1 MEQTSTLYGVF
12 LEKKEP
18 GNDYSVEI
26 YSLAFPPLKASDIE
40 QIPAGGDKEL
50 MKYIVL
56 SVVVLLIIIGVTIS
70 YRKRLKRKTS
80 PATAGTL
87 EEGRV
92 DNSAKAEEQPVTTKL
107 QDKKPRISTI
117 HLLGDFQVFDK
128 EGNDI
133 TQEFTPIIKQLF
145 LYILLNSIAKG
156 RKVTSQE
163 LDETFWLGM
172 NKADASNTRNVNIR
186 KLRLILERTG
196 DIAINYKGGYWSIS
210 IGDDITCDYHEI
222 NKILQE
228 VPDKARWTSLP
239 YSVF

>member
-1 MEQTSTLYGVF
+1 
-12 LEKKEP
+12 
-18 GNDYSVEI
+18 
-26 YSLAFPPLKASDIE
+26 
-40 QIPAGGDKEL
+40 

-92 DNSAKAEEQPVTTKL
+92 DNSAKAEEQPQTTKL

-133 TQEFTPIIKQLF
+133 TQEFTPIIKQVF

-156 RKVTSQE
+156 RKVTSQD
-163 LDETFWLGM
+163 LDQTYWLGM
-172 NKADASNTRNVNIR
+172 N
-186 KLRLILERTG
+186 
-196 DIAINYKGGYWSIS
+196 
-210 IGDDITCDYHEI
+210 
-222 NKILQE
+222 
-228 VPDKARWTSLP
+228 
-239 YSVF
+239 